1 MEIVNWRK
9 NGISPKSKWPPSND
23 VLEELYWAKRFSL
36 KQVGELFGKDAKSIW
51 RLMRK
56 KSIRT
61 RSVSE
66 AMTKYAKWSFSGDSD
81 EKAYLLGLR
90 AGDLYVRRHGGS
102 IRATV
107 STTHPAMIELIKQ
120 VFGKYARV
128 VVAPKFLKK
137 WNQFEWEVYSLL
149 HSSFEFLLTKRVQAN
164 ESFLSFLAGF
174 FDAEGSISI
183 RRQSGSTRTRVVLEI
198 SSNNLRLLRFF
209 YVKLRRLG
217 YHPNLPSKPAR
228 SKGDMIGYGP
238 YTKNLWRLSVTRTDE
253 AVKLLSSL
261 PIKHKEKVL
270 KKEIA
275 IQCHDKPWKDVSA
288 QAEDLRQ
295 TVKKEV
301 KTCINEAKKAYLTRH
316 KGSI

>member
-1 MEIVNWRK
+1 
-9 NGISPKSKWPPSND
+9 
-23 VLEELYWAKRFSL
+23 
-36 KQVGELFGKDAKSIW
+36 VGAFFGKDAKSVW

-56 KSIRT
+56 KGVRT

-66 AMTKYAKWSFSGDSD
+66 AMTRCAKRPFSGDPD
-81 EKAYLLGLR
+81 EKAYLIGLR
-90 AGDLYVRRHGGS
+90 AGDLYVSKHGGS

-107 STTHPAMIELIKQ
+107 STTHLAMIELIRR

-128 VVAPKFLKK
+128 VATPKFLKK

-149 HSSFEFLLTKRVQAN
+149 HSSFEFLLTKRVEAN

-183 RRQSGSTRTRVVLEI
+183 RRQSSSTTTRVVLEI
-198 SSNNLRLLRFF
+198 SSNNLRLLKFF
-209 YVKLRRLG
+209 HVQLRRLG
-217 YHPNLPSKPAR
+217 YHPKLPSKPAR
-228 SKGDMIGYGP
+228 TKGEIIGYGP
-238 YTKNLWRLSVTRTDE
+238 YTRSFWRLSITRTYE

-270 KKEIA
+270 KRELA
-275 IQCHDKPWKDVSA
+275 IQCHDKPWKDVSEQIKA
-288 QAEDLRQ
+288 LRQ
-295 TVKKEV
+295 TIKKEV
-301 KTCINEAKKAYLTRH
+301 KICIEEAKKAYLTGH